1 MLRCAVLALAL
12 LGGCGRSRGVPDED
26 LGNLVVAAPERDQP
40 VDLAR
45 ASRDPVELGRGLAR
59 RYQSTVEALGP
70 HAITISTKTVVTS
83 GTAAISEL
91 SDKSVL
97 ELGAGGAWHGLYE
110 NSEDLGRETIFIK
123 DTLYLRPRY
132 QRWHQRAP
140 ETADEPTKARDAY
153 VDGVFATWDL
163 VAPAVELTEK
173 GAATVAGRTGRA
185 IEVKLSPSP
194 APMPTE
200 RLTQRKWRETRSVEA
215 VSGVIVLDADTGSL
229 LSAKLDAKL
238 AFMRDGKRLQMQ
250 VGLDASV
257 TSIGPVA
264 VAAPPPEETIATP
277 ERRHEVEE
285 RDKLLEG
292 LAPPTR
298 ERPSGSAAP

>member
-1 MLRCAVLALAL
+1 MLRCAVLAVAL
-12 LGGCGRSRGVPDED
+12 LAGCGRSRGVPDEE
-26 LGNLVVAAPERDQP
+26 LGNLVVAEPERDQP

-45 ASRDPVELGRGLAR
+45 ASRDPAELGRGLGR
-59 RYQSTVEALGP
+59 KYQGTIEALGP
-70 HAITISTKTVVTS
+70 HSITIATKTIVTS

-110 NSEDLGRETIFIK
+110 NSEDLGRETLFIK

-140 ETADEPTKARDAY
+140 ETALEPTKARDAY

-163 VAPAVELTEK
+163 IAPAVELTEQ
-173 GAATVAGRTGRA
+173 GAATVAGRAGTA
-185 IEVKLSPSP
+185 IEVKLSPVP
-194 APMPTE
+194 AKLPTE

-215 VSGVIVLDADTGSL
+215 VSGVIVLDVDTGSL
-229 LSAKLDAKL
+229 LSAKLDAKI
-238 AFMRDGKRLQMQ
+238 AFMRDGKRMQMQ
-250 VGLDASV
+250 IILDASV
-257 TSIGPVA
+257 GSLGPVPI
-264 VAAPPPEETIATP
+264 AAPPPEDTVATP

-298 ERPSGSAAP
+298 DRVSGSAAP